1 MRKYVTVPDIRQY
14 PSYRSTNARLLYMHV
29 AMGMEIST
37 RTYAHS
43 LRQLSAELGL
53 PFQQI
58 RTALKQLENDG
69 LVATQSLTQV
79 VTYGLTRKVTHNV
92 TQIYVMSA
100 SELEEAS
107 NAASN
112 TASNTATNTAANTP
126 TNTDINN
133 KNISSSG
140 KLSHSDARAR
150 LPKIREWFIGS
161 LGLEAS
167 EADELSKAFLDRQEL
182 KGKTWDNEG
191 DLLAHAISWAEKRMK
206 PKKVPKMSDN
216 QAREAEYQR
225 TAEVAAQQSPQ
236 EKELELV
243 RYAWN
248 SYCDKRKRLGDE
260 FAASAKEYY
269 IARRREY
276 ESKYG
281 EIKAS

>member
-1 MRKYVTVPDIRQY
+1 MRKYVTIPDIRQY
-14 PSYRSTNARLLYMHV
+14 PSYRSSNARLLYIHV

-69 LVATQSLTQV
+69 LVATQSLTQI

-92 TQIYVMSA
+92 TQIYVMSV

-112 TASNTATNTAANTP
+112 TASNTATNTATNTAA
-126 TNTDINN
+126 NTDINN
-133 KNISSSG
+133 KNILNSG

-150 LPKIREWFIGS
+150 LQKIREWLLGS
-161 LGLEAS
+161 LGLEGP

-206 PKKVPKMSDN
+206 PKKTVRKSDS
-216 QAREAEYQR
+216 QARQDEYQR
-225 TAEVAAQQSPQ
+225 DQEQREATSDKEKDWEEVTRVFRWWKEAEKKKDQELADSHRKTYEELRHAWEQKYQST
-236 EKELELV
+236 
-243 RYAWN
+243 
-248 SYCDKRKRLGDE
+248 
-260 FAASAKEYY
+260 
-269 IARRREY
+269 
-276 ESKYG
+276 
-281 EIKAS
+281 KAS

>member
-1 MRKYVTVPDIRQY
+1 MRKYVTIPDIRQY

-53 PFQQI
+53 PFQQT
-58 RTALKQLENDG
+58 RTALRQLENDG

-126 TNTDINN
+126 PNTDINN
-133 KNISSSG
+133 KNIPING

-150 LPKIREWFIGS
+150 LPKIRDWLLGS
-161 LGLEAS
+161 LGLEA
-167 EADELSKAFLDRQEL
+167 AKAAELAQAFLDRQEL

-191 DLLAHAISWAEKRMK
+191 DLLAHAISWAEKRTK
-206 PKKVPKMSDN
+206 TAAPRKMSDS
-216 QAREAEYQR
+216 QAREAEYRR

-248 SYCDKRKRLGDE
+248 SYCDKRKRLGEE

>member
-1 MRKYVTVPDIRQY
+1 MRKYVTIPDIRQY
-14 PSYRSTNARLLYMHV
+14 SSYRSINARLLYMHV

-43 LRQLSAELGL
+43 LRQLSAELGI
-53 PFQQI
+53 PFQQT

-133 KNISSSG
+133 INIPNSG

-150 LPKIREWFIGS
+150 LPKIRDWLLGS
-161 LGLEAS
+161 LGLEAP
-167 EADELSKAFLDRQEL
+167 EAGELSKAFLDRQEL

-206 PKKVPKMSDN
+206 PKKAPKMSDS
-216 QAREAEYQR
+216 QARVAEYQR
-225 TAEVAAQQSPQ
+225 DQEQRQSTSEKEKEWEEVARVYRWWKEA
-236 EKELELV
+236 EKNKDKELAEFQRKTYEDL
-243 RYAWN
+243 RLAWEKKYQAVN
-248 SYCDKRKRLGDE
+248 
-260 FAASAKEYY
+260 AS
-269 IARRREY
+269 
-276 ESKYG
+276 
-281 EIKAS
+281 

>member
-1 MRKYVTVPDIRQY
+1 MRKYVTIPDIRQY
-14 PSYRSTNARLLYMHV
+14 SSYRSANARLLYMHV
-29 AMGMEIST
+29 AMGMDIST

-53 PFQQI
+53 PFQQT
-58 RTALKQLENDG
+58 RTALRQLENDG

-92 TQIYVMSA
+92 TQIYVMST

-112 TASNTATNTAANTP
+112 TASNTATNTATNTP
-126 TNTDINN
+126 SNTDINN
-133 KNISSSG
+133 KNIPING
-140 KLSHSDARAR
+140 KLSHSDARAL
-150 LPKIREWFIGS
+150 LPKIREWLIGS
-161 LGLEAS
+161 LGLEA
-167 EADELSKAFLDRQEL
+167 AKAAELAQAFLDRQEL

-191 DLLAHAISWAEKRMK
+191 DLLAHAISWAEKRTK
-206 PKKVPKMSDN
+206 TAAPRKMSDS
-216 QAREAEYQR
+216 QARAAEYQR

-248 SYCDKRKRLGDE
+248 SYCDKRKRLGEE

>member
-1 MRKYVTVPDIRQY
+1 MRKYVTIPDIRQF

-43 LRQLSAELGL
+43 LRQLSAELGM

-112 TASNTATNTAANTP
+112 TASNTATNTATNTP

-133 KNISSSG
+133 INIPNSG

-150 LPKIREWFIGS
+150 LPKIREWLLGS
-161 LGLEAS
+161 LGLEAP

-191 DLLAHAISWAEKRMK
+191 DLLAHAISWAEKRVK
-206 PKKVPKMSDN
+206 PKKAPKMSDS
-216 QAREAEYQR
+216 QARAAEYQR

-248 SYCDKRKRLGDE
+248 SYCDKRKRLGEE

>member
-1 MRKYVTVPDIRQY
+1 MRKYVTIPDIRQY
-14 PSYRSTNARLLYMHV
+14 PSYRSINARLLYMHV
-29 AMGMEIST
+29 AMGMDIST

-43 LRQLSAELGL
+43 LRQLSAELGM
-53 PFQQI
+53 PFQQT

-79 VTYGLTRKVTHNV
+79 VTYGLTRTVTHNV

-126 TNTDINN
+126 PNTDINN
-133 KNISSSG
+133 KNIPISG

-150 LPKIREWFIGS
+150 LPKIREWLIGS
-161 LGLEAS
+161 LGLEAAKAA
-167 EADELSKAFLDRQEL
+167 EFAEAFLDRQEL
-182 KGKTWDNEG
+182 KGKAWDNEG
-191 DLLAHAISWAEKRMK
+191 DLLAHAISWAEKRTK
-206 PKKVPKMSDN
+206 TAAPRKMSDN

-225 TAEVAAQQSPQ
+225 AAEVAAQQSPQ

-243 RYAWN
+243 KYAWTC
-248 SYCDKRKRLGDE
+248 YCDKRKRLGEE
-260 FAASAKEYY
+260 FAANAKEYY

-276 ESKYG
+276 ELKYG
-281 EIKAS
+281 KIKAS

>member
-1 MRKYVTVPDIRQY
+1 MRKYVTIPDIRQY

-69 LVATQSLTQV
+69 LVVTQSLTQV

-126 TNTDINN
+126 TNTDKNNINIPN
-133 KNISSSG
+133 SG

-150 LPKIREWFIGS
+150 LPKIRDWLLGS
-161 LGLEAS
+161 LGLEAP
-167 EADELSKAFLDRQEL
+167 EADELAKAFLDRQEL

-191 DLLAHAISWAEKRMK
+191 DLLAHAISWAEKRMN
-206 PKKVPKMSDN
+206 PKKVPKMSDS
-216 QAREAEYQR
+216 QARLAEYQR

-248 SYCDKRKRLGDE
+248 SYCDKRKRLGEE

>member
-1 MRKYVTVPDIRQY
+1 MRKYITIPDIRQY
-14 PSYRSTNARLLYMHV
+14 PSYRSSNCRILYMHV
-29 AMGMEIST
+29 AMGMDIAS

-43 LRQLSAELGL
+43 WRQLAAELGMPL
-53 PFQQI
+53 QQV
-58 RTALKQLENDG
+58 RTALKQLEKDG
-69 LVATQSLTQV
+69 LIATQQVTQR
-79 VTYGLTRKVTHNV
+79 VTYGLTQKVTHKV
-92 TQIYVMSA
+92 TQIYIMSA
-100 SELEEAS
+100 SDLDE
-107 NAASN
+107 
-112 TASNTATNTAANTP
+112 ATNEATNSP
-126 TNTDINN
+126 TNSQTNSQTNTQGNSDINN
-133 KNISSSG
+133 KNIPING

-150 LPKIREWFIGS
+150 LPKIRDWLLGS
-161 LGLEAS
+161 LGLEAP

-206 PKKVPKMSDN
+206 PKKVPKMSDS
-216 QAREAEYQR
+216 QARAAEYQR

-248 SYCDKRKRLGDE
+248 SYCDKRKRLGEE

>member
-1 MRKYVTVPDIRQY
+1 MRKYVTIPDIRQY
-14 PSYRSTNARLLYMHV
+14 SSYRSINARLLYMHV

-43 LRQLSAELGL
+43 LRQLSAELGI
-53 PFQQI
+53 PFQQT

-126 TNTDINN
+126 PNTDINN
-133 KNISSSG
+133 KNIPING

-150 LPKIREWFIGS
+150 LPKIRDWLLGS

-206 PKKVPKMSDN
+206 PKKVPKMSDS
-216 QAREAEYQR
+216 QAREAEYRR

-236 EKELELV
+236 EKELEMV
-243 RYAWN
+243 KYAWD
-248 SYCDKRKRLGDE
+248 SYCDKRKRLGEE

-269 IARRREY
+269 LARRRDY
-276 ESKYG
+276 EEKYG
-281 EIKAS
+281 KIKAS

>member
-1 MRKYVTVPDIRQY
+1 MRKYVTIPDIRQY
-14 PSYRSTNARLLYMHV
+14 TSYRSTNARLLYMHV

-43 LRQLSAELGL
+43 LRQLSAELGM

-92 TQIYVMSA
+92 TQIHVMSA

-112 TASNTATNTAANTP
+112 TASNTATNTATNTP
-126 TNTDINN
+126 PNTDINN
-133 KNISSSG
+133 KNIPISG
-140 KLSHSDARAR
+140 KLSHSDARAL
-150 LPKIREWFIGS
+150 LPKIREWLIGS
-161 LGLEAS
+161 LGLEAAKAA
-167 EADELSKAFLDRQEL
+167 EFAEAFLDRQEL

-191 DLLAHAISWAEKRMK
+191 DLLAHAISWAEKRTK
-206 PKKVPKMSDN
+206 TAAPRKMSDS

-243 RYAWN
+243 KYAWTC
-248 SYCDKRKRLGDE
+248 YCDKRKRLGEE
-260 FAASAKEYY
+260 FAANAKEYY

-276 ESKYG
+276 EEKYG
-281 EIKAS
+281 KIKAS

>member
-1 MRKYVTVPDIRQY
+1 MRKYVTIPDIRQY
-14 PSYRSTNARLLYMHV
+14 SSYRSINARLLYMHV

-43 LRQLSAELGL
+43 LRQLSAELGI
-53 PFQQI
+53 PFQQT

-126 TNTDINN
+126 PNTDINN
-133 KNISSSG
+133 KNIPISG

-150 LPKIREWFIGS
+150 LPKIKDWLLGS
-161 LGLEAS
+161 LGLEAP
-167 EADELSKAFLDRQEL
+167 EAEELTKAFLDRQEL

-206 PKKVPKMSDN
+206 PKKAPKMSDS
-216 QAREAEYQR
+216 QARLAEYQR

-248 SYCDKRKRLGDE
+248 SYCDKRKRLGEE

>member
-1 MRKYVTVPDIRQY
+1 MRKYVTIPDIRQY

-43 LRQLSAELGL
+43 LRQLSAELGM

-112 TASNTATNTAANTP
+112 TASNTATNTAANTL

-133 KNISSSG
+133 INIPNSG

-150 LPKIREWFIGS
+150 LPKIRDWLLGS
-161 LGLEAS
+161 LGLEAP

-206 PKKVPKMSDN
+206 PKKVPKMSDS
-216 QAREAEYQR
+216 QARLAEYQR

-248 SYCDKRKRLGDE
+248 SYCDKRKRLGEE

>member
-53 PFQQI
+53 SFQQT
-58 RTALKQLENDG
+58 RTALRQLENDG

-126 TNTDINN
+126 PNTDINN
-133 KNISSSG
+133 KNIPNSG

-150 LPKIREWFIGS
+150 LPKIRDWLLGS
-161 LGLEAS
+161 LGLEAP

-206 PKKVPKMSDN
+206 PKKAVRKSDS
-216 QAREAEYQR
+216 QARQEEYQR
-225 TAEVAAQQSPQ
+225 DQEQRQSTTDKEKEWEEVARVYRWWKEA
-236 EKELELV
+236 EKNKDKELAEFQRKTYEDL
-243 RYAWN
+243 RLAWE
-248 SYCDKRKRLGDE
+248 K
-260 FAASAKEYY
+260 
-269 IARRREY
+269 
-276 ESKYG
+276 KYQNC
-281 EIKAS
+281 KAS

>member
-1 MRKYVTVPDIRQY
+1 MRKYVTIPDIRQH

-69 LVATQSLTQV
+69 LVATQILTQV

-133 KNISSSG
+133 INIPNSG

-150 LPKIREWFIGS
+150 LPKIREWLLGS
-161 LGLEAS
+161 LGLEAP

-206 PKKVPKMSDN
+206 PKKVPKMSDS
-216 QAREAEYQR
+216 QARLAEYQR

-248 SYCDKRKRLGDE
+248 SYCDKRKRLGEE

>member
-1 MRKYVTVPDIRQY
+1 
-14 PSYRSTNARLLYMHV
+14 MHV

-53 PFQQI
+53 PFQQT
-58 RTALKQLENDG
+58 RTALRQLENDG

-112 TASNTATNTAANTP
+112 TASNTATNTATNTP
-126 TNTDINN
+126 PNTDINN
-133 KNISSSG
+133 KNIPING
-140 KLSHSDARAR
+140 KLSHSDARVL
-150 LPKIREWFIGS
+150 LPKIREWLIGS
-161 LGLEAS
+161 LGLEAAKAA
-167 EADELSKAFLDRQEL
+167 ELADAFLDRQEL

-191 DLLAHAISWAEKRMK
+191 DLLAHAISWAEKRTK
-206 PKKVPKMSDN
+206 TAAPRKMSDS
-216 QAREAEYQR
+216 QARAAEYQR

-248 SYCDKRKRLGDE
+248 SYCDKRKRLGEE

>member
-1 MRKYVTVPDIRQY
+1 MRKYVTIPDIRQY

-43 LRQLSAELGL
+43 LRQLSAELGM

-126 TNTDINN
+126 PNTDINN
-133 KNISSSG
+133 KNIPISG

-150 LPKIREWFIGS
+150 LPKIMEWLIGS
-161 LGLEAS
+161 LGLEAAKAA
-167 EADELSKAFLDRQEL
+167 EFAQAFLDRQEL

-191 DLLAHAISWAEKRMK
+191 DLLAHAISWAEKRTK
-206 PKKVPKMSDN
+206 TAAPRKMTDS

-236 EKELELV
+236 EKELEMV
-243 RYAWN
+243 KYAWDC
-248 SYCDKRKRLGDE
+248 YCDRRKRLGEE

-276 ESKYG
+276 ENKYG
-281 EIKAS
+281 KIKAS

>member
-1 MRKYVTVPDIRQY
+1 MRKYITIPDIRQY
-14 PSYRSTNARLLYMHV
+14 PSYRSSNCRILYMHV
-29 AMGMEIST
+29 AMGMDIAS
-37 RTYAHS
+37 RMYAHS
-43 LRQLSAELGL
+43 WRQLAAELGIPL
-53 PFQQI
+53 QQV
-58 RTALKQLENDG
+58 RTALKQLEKDG
-69 LVATQSLTQV
+69 LIVTQQATQR
-79 VTYGLTRKVTHNV
+79 VTYGLTQKITHKV
-92 TQIYVMSA
+92 TQIYIMSA
-100 SELEEAS
+100 SDLDE
-107 NAASN
+107 
-112 TASNTATNTAANTP
+112 ATNEATNSP
-126 TNTDINN
+126 TNSQTNSQTNSDNNN
-133 KNISSSG
+133 KNISING
-140 KLSHSDARAR
+140 KLSHSDARVR
-150 LPKIREWFIGS
+150 LPKIRDCLLGS

-206 PKKVPKMSDN
+206 PKKVPKMSDS
-216 QAREAEYQR
+216 QARLAEYQR
-225 TAEVAAQQSPQ
+225 IAEVAAQQSPQ

-248 SYCDKRKRLGDE
+248 SYCDKRKRLGEE

>member
-1 MRKYVTVPDIRQY
+1 MRKYVTIPDIRQY

-43 LRQLSAELGL
+43 LRQLSAELGM
-53 PFQQI
+53 PFQQT
-58 RTALKQLENDG
+58 RTALRQLENDG

-126 TNTDINN
+126 PNTDINN
-133 KNISSSG
+133 KNIPING

-150 LPKIREWFIGS
+150 LPKIREWLIGS
-161 LGLEAS
+161 LGLEAAKAA
-167 EADELSKAFLDRQEL
+167 EFAQAFLDRQEL

-191 DLLAHAISWAEKRMK
+191 DLLAHAISWAEKRTK
-206 PKKVPKMSDN
+206 TAAPRKMSDS

-236 EKELELV
+236 EKELEMV
-243 RYAWN
+243 KYAWDC
-248 SYCDKRKRLGDE
+248 YCDRRKRLGDE

-269 IARRREY
+269 IARRRAY
-276 ESKYG
+276 EEKFGKISAK
-281 EIKAS
+281 

>member
-1 MRKYVTVPDIRQY
+1 MRKYVTIPDIRQY

-53 PFQQI
+53 PFQQT
-58 RTALKQLENDG
+58 RTALRQLENDG
-69 LVATQSLTQV
+69 LVATQSLTQT

-112 TASNTATNTAANTP
+112 TASNTATNTATNTP
-126 TNTDINN
+126 SNTDINN
-133 KNISSSG
+133 KNIPING
-140 KLSHSDARAR
+140 KLSHSDARAL
-150 LPKIREWFIGS
+150 LPKIKEWLIGS
-161 LGLEAS
+161 LGLEAAKAA
-167 EADELSKAFLDRQEL
+167 EFAQAFLDRQEL

-206 PKKVPKMSDN
+206 PKKSPKMSDT
-216 QAREAEYQR
+216 QARQMEYQR
-225 TAEVAAQQSPQ
+225 AAEVAAQQSPQ

-243 RYAWN
+243 RYAWE
-248 SYCDKRKRLGDE
+248 SYRDKKRRLGEE
-260 FAASAKEYY
+260 FAAVEKEYY
-269 IARRREY
+269 IARRRDY

>member
-1 MRKYVTVPDIRQY
+1 MRKYVTIPDIRQY
-14 PSYRSTNARLLYMHV
+14 SSYRSINARLLYMHV

-43 LRQLSAELGL
+43 LRQLSAELGM
-53 PFQQI
+53 PFQQT

-92 TQIYVMSA
+92 TRIYVMSA

-126 TNTDINN
+126 SNTDINN
-133 KNISSSG
+133 KNIPING
-140 KLSHSDARAR
+140 KLSHSDARAL
-150 LPKIREWFIGS
+150 LPKIRDWLLGS
-161 LGLEAS
+161 LGLEAP
-167 EADELSKAFLDRQEL
+167 EVDELLKAFLDRQEL

-206 PKKVPKMSDN
+206 PKKAPKMSDS
-216 QAREAEYQR
+216 QARLAEYQR

-248 SYCDKRKRLGDE
+248 SYCDKRKRLGEE

-276 ESKYG
+276 ENKYG

>member
-1 MRKYVTVPDIRQY
+1 MRKYVTIPDIRQY

-43 LRQLSAELGL
+43 LRQLSAELGM

-112 TASNTATNTAANTP
+112 TASNTATNTATNTP
-126 TNTDINN
+126 PNTQKNNINN
-133 KNISSSG
+133 KNTESLLHTHVRG
-140 KLSHSDARAR
+140 CVPELEKLVEGEFR
-150 LPKIREWFIGS
+150 LPPG
-161 LGLEAS
+161 EAA
-167 EADELSKAFLDRQEL
+167 EMVGAFLRRQEL
-182 KGKTWDNEG
+182 KGKVWADEG
-191 DLLAHAISWAEKRMK
+191 DLKAHLVSWTEKRIRT
-206 PKKVPKMSDN
+206 KKASRVTDT

-225 TAEVAAQQSPQ
+225 EAEVKAAETPE
-236 EKELELV
+236 EKKREELSRLLRWRV
-243 RYAWN
+243 DWRKKKQDTTDL
-248 SYCDKRKRLGDE
+248 DKRIEELQKQ
-260 FAASAKEYY
+260 
-269 IARRREY
+269 
-276 ESKYG
+276 
-281 EIKAS
+281 

>member
-1 MRKYVTVPDIRQY
+1 
-14 PSYRSTNARLLYMHV
+14 MHV

-43 LRQLSAELGL
+43 LRQLSAELGM

-112 TASNTATNTAANTP
+112 TASNTATNTATNTP
-126 TNTDINN
+126 PNTDINN
-133 KNISSSG
+133 KNILNSG

-150 LPKIREWFIGS
+150 LPKIRDWLLGS
-161 LGLEAS
+161 LGLEAP

-206 PKKVPKMSDN
+206 PKKAPKMSDS
-216 QAREAEYQR
+216 QARVAEYQR
-225 TAEVAAQQSPQ
+225 DQEQRQSTSEKEKEWEEVARVYRWWKEA
-236 EKELELV
+236 EKNKDKELAEFQRKTYEDL
-243 RYAWN
+243 RGAW
-248 SYCDKRKRLGDE
+248 E
-260 FAASAKEYY
+260 Q
-269 IARRREY
+269 
-276 ESKYG
+276 KYKSQ
-281 EIKAS
+281 KAS

>member
-1 MRKYVTVPDIRQY
+1 MRKYVTIPDIRQY

-43 LRQLSAELGL
+43 LRQLSAELGM

-92 TQIYVMSA
+92 TQIYVMSV

-126 TNTDINN
+126 PNTDINN
-133 KNISSSG
+133 KNIPING

-150 LPKIREWFIGS
+150 LPKIKEWLIGS
-161 LGLEAS
+161 LGLEA
-167 EADELSKAFLDRQEL
+167 AKAAELAQAFLDRQEL

-191 DLLAHAISWAEKRMK
+191 DLLAHAISWSEKRTK
-206 PKKVPKMSDN
+206 TAAPRKMTDS

-225 TAEVAAQQSPQ
+225 AAEVAAQQSPQ

-243 RYAWN
+243 KYAWDC
-248 SYCDKRKRLGDE
+248 YCDKRKRLGEE

-276 ESKYG
+276 ENKYG
-281 EIKAS
+281 KIKAS

>member
-1 MRKYVTVPDIRQY
+1 
-14 PSYRSTNARLLYMHV
+14 
-29 AMGMEIST
+29 
-37 RTYAHS
+37 
-43 LRQLSAELGL
+43 
-53 PFQQI
+53 
-58 RTALKQLENDG
+58 
-69 LVATQSLTQV
+69 
-79 VTYGLTRKVTHNV
+79 
-92 TQIYVMSA
+92 MSA

-126 TNTDINN
+126 PNTDINN
-133 KNISSSG
+133 KNIPIRG

-150 LPKIREWFIGS
+150 LPKIRDCLLGS
-161 LGLEAS
+161 LGLEAP
-167 EADELSKAFLDRQEL
+167 EADGLSKAFLDRQEL
-182 KGKTWDNEG
+182 KGKTWDNER
-191 DLLAHAISWAEKRMK
+191 DLMAHAISWAEKRMK
-206 PKKVPKMSDN
+206 PKKAPKMSDS
-216 QAREAEYQR
+216 QARLAEYQR

-248 SYCDKRKRLGDE
+248 SYCDKRKRLGEE

>member
-1 MRKYVTVPDIRQY
+1 MRKYITIPDIRQY
-14 PSYRSTNARLLYMHV
+14 PSYRSSNCRILYMHV
-29 AMGMEIST
+29 AMGMDIAS

-43 LRQLSAELGL
+43 WRQLAAELGMPL
-53 PFQQI
+53 QQV
-58 RTALKQLENDG
+58 RTALKQLEKDG
-69 LVATQSLTQV
+69 LIVTQQATQR
-79 VTYGLTRKVTHNV
+79 VTYGLTQKVTHKV
-92 TQIYVMSA
+92 TQIYIMSA
-100 SELEEAS
+100 SDLDE
-107 NAASN
+107 
-112 TASNTATNTAANTP
+112 ATNEATNSP
-126 TNTDINN
+126 TNSQTNSQTNSDNNN
-133 KNISSSG
+133 KNIPING

-150 LPKIREWFIGS
+150 LPKIRDWLLGS
-161 LGLEAS
+161 LGLEAP

-206 PKKVPKMSDN
+206 PKKAPKMSDS
-216 QAREAEYQR
+216 QARLAEYQR

-248 SYCDKRKRLGDE
+248 SYCDKRKRLGEE

>member
-1 MRKYVTVPDIRQY
+1 MKKYVTIPDIRQY
-14 PSYRSTNARLLYMHV
+14 PSYRSTNARLLYIHV

-112 TASNTATNTAANTP
+112 TASNTATNTAANTSP
-126 TNTDINN
+126 NTDINN
-133 KNISSSG
+133 KNILTSG
-140 KLSHSDARAR
+140 KLSHSDARAL
-150 LPKIREWFIGS
+150 LPKIREWLIGS
-161 LGLEAS
+161 LGLEAAKAA
-167 EADELSKAFLDRQEL
+167 EIAQAFLDRQEL
-182 KGKTWDNEG
+182 KGKTWDHEG
-191 DLLAHAISWAEKRMK
+191 DLLAHAISWAEKRTK
-206 PKKVPKMSDN
+206 TAAPRKMTDS

-243 RYAWN
+243 KYAWDC
-248 SYCDKRKRLGDE
+248 YCDKRKRLGEE

-276 ESKYG
+276 ETKYG
-281 EIKAS
+281 KIKAS

>member
-1 MRKYVTVPDIRQY
+1 MRKYVTIPDIRQY

-29 AMGMEIST
+29 SMGMDIST

-43 LRQLSAELGL
+43 LRQLSAELGM

-126 TNTDINN
+126 PNTDINN
-133 KNISSSG
+133 KNIPING
-140 KLSHSDARAR
+140 KLSHSDARAM
-150 LPKIREWFIGS
+150 LPKIREWLIGS
-161 LGLEAS
+161 LGLEAAKAA
-167 EADELSKAFLDRQEL
+167 EFAEAFLDRQEL

-191 DLLAHAISWAEKRMK
+191 DLLAHAISWAEKRTK
-206 PKKVPKMSDN
+206 TAAPRKMSDT
-216 QAREAEYQR
+216 QARQMEYQR
-225 TAEVAAQQSPQ
+225 AAEVAAHETDQ
-236 EKELELV
+236 EKELRLV
-243 RYAWN
+243 KYAWAD
-248 SYCDKRKRLGDE
+248 YCAKARKDGEDKAGCEKTNYLIKRQAYEEKFGKI
-260 FAASAKEYY
+260 SAK
-269 IARRREY
+269 
-276 ESKYG
+276 
-281 EIKAS
+281 

>member
-1 MRKYVTVPDIRQY
+1 MRKYVTIPDIRQY
-14 PSYRSTNARLLYMHV
+14 PSYRSTNARLLYIHV

-43 LRQLSAELGL
+43 LRQLSAELGM

-126 TNTDINN
+126 PNTDINN
-133 KNISSSG
+133 INIPING

-150 LPKIREWFIGS
+150 LPKIREWLIGS
-161 LGLEAS
+161 LGLEAAKAA
-167 EADELSKAFLDRQEL
+167 EFADAFLDRQEL

-191 DLLAHAISWAEKRMK
+191 DLLAHAISWAEKRTK
-206 PKKVPKMSDN
+206 TAAPRKMTDS

-243 RYAWN
+243 KYAWDC
-248 SYCDKRKRLGDE
+248 YCDKRKRLGEE

-276 ESKYG
+276 ETKYG
-281 EIKAS
+281 KIKAS

>member
-1 MRKYVTVPDIRQY
+1 MRKYVTIPDIRQY
-14 PSYRSTNARLLYMHV
+14 SSYRSTNARLLYMHV

-43 LRQLSAELGL
+43 LRQLSAELGM

-112 TASNTATNTAANTP
+112 TASNTATNTATNTP
-126 TNTDINN
+126 PNTDINN
-133 KNISSSG
+133 KNIPISG
-140 KLSHSDARAR
+140 KLSHSDARAL
-150 LPKIREWFIGS
+150 LPKIREWLIGS
-161 LGLEAS
+161 LGLEAAKAA
-167 EADELSKAFLDRQEL
+167 EFAEAFLDRQEL

-191 DLLAHAISWAEKRMK
+191 DLLAHAISWAEKRTK
-206 PKKVPKMSDN
+206 TAAPRKMSDS

-243 RYAWN
+243 KYAWTC
-248 SYCDKRKRLGDE
+248 YCDKRKRLGEE
-260 FAASAKEYY
+260 FAANAKEYY

-276 ESKYG
+276 ENKYG
-281 EIKAS
+281 KIKAS

>member
-1 MRKYVTVPDIRQY
+1 MRKYVTIPDIRQY

-53 PFQQI
+53 PFQQT
-58 RTALKQLENDG
+58 RTALRQLENDG

-126 TNTDINN
+126 PNTDINN
-133 KNISSSG
+133 KNIPING
-140 KLSHSDARAR
+140 KLSHSDARAL
-150 LPKIREWFIGS
+150 LPKIKEWLIGS
-161 LGLEAS
+161 LGLEAAKAA
-167 EADELSKAFLDRQEL
+167 EFAQAFLDRQEL

-191 DLLAHAISWAEKRMK
+191 DLLAHAISWAEKRTK
-206 PKKVPKMSDN
+206 TAAPRKMSDS
-216 QAREAEYQR
+216 QARAAEYQR

-248 SYCDKRKRLGDE
+248 SYCDKRKRLGEE